1 MNRRIF
7 RSSNNTN
14 IYLIALVVI
23 VIAFF
28 LLGGVNWLKG
38 ATHGGS
44 AGLGTLQWGQIPNC
58 PGYRFCTRT
67 SFLAKEN
74 LVSNS
79 YLLHCNP
86 SISGAIEF
94 VRWLSGKNTG
104 CVL

>member
-44 AGLGTLQWGQIPNC
+44 AGLGTLQWGQILIAL
-58 PGYRFCTRT
+58 GIGFVLGLLFSRRRT
-67 SFLAKEN
+67 
-74 LVSNS
+74 
-79 YLLHCNP
+79 
-86 SISGAIEF
+86 
-94 VRWLSGKNTG
+94 W
-104 CVL
+104 